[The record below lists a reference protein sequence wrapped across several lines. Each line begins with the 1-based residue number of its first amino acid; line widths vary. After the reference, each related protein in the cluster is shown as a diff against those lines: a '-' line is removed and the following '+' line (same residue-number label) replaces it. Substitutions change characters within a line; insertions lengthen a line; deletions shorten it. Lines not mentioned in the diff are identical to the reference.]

1 LITLKLTPYIL
12 LLSINTDI
20 EVIIIITSTVKVILA
35 IVIAVIIVLRTTANK
50 QEMFV
55 TKDRASTGKLLNLA
69 WQEVKQDRTLLSS
82 LEKLLSINREIQV
95 IIIDW
100 FTDHLFFIIISLIVS
115 RLPIN
120 WLSPKIRAF
129 WVLEI
134 ELIGG

>member
-1 LITLKLTPYIL
+1 MKPYTL

-20 EVIIIITSTVKVILA
+20 EVIILIMRTVKVILA
-35 IVIAVIIVLRTTANK
+35 IVIAAIIVLHTTANK

-55 TKDRASTGKLLNLA
+55 TKDRASTGEQLNLV
-69 WQEVKQDRTLLSS
+69 WQEVRQDQTLLSL
-82 LEKLLSINREIQV
+82 LEKFISINRQV
-95 IIIDW
+95 QIIIIDW

-129 WVLEI
+129 WVFEI

>member
-1 LITLKLTPYIL
+1 
-12 LLSINTDI
+12 
-20 EVIIIITSTVKVILA
+20 VKVILA

-95 IIIDW
+95 IIID
-100 FTDHLFFIIISLIVS
+100 
-115 RLPIN
+115 
-120 WLSPKIRAF
+120 
-129 WVLEI
+129 
-134 ELIGG
+134 